1 MNCVILQPSYIPW
14 RGFFHQIQKAD
25 LFIFYDDVQFDK
37 RGWRNR
43 NRIKTP
49 QGSRW
54 LTIPVH
60 SQGHQ
65 IEHTPICEIEICHD
79 KDWGRGHWLMLQEH
93 YKKAPYFELYRNL
106 LDRFYSRHD
115 ALLADFT
122 IDFSIEIARALG
134 LRRTRF
140 IRSSALDVT
149 GTKTDRLLNVLR
161 TVGATRYIS
170 GPSARD
176 YIETEK
182 FAEAGITLEFMTYD
196 YPEYPQL
203 YPPFD
208 PKVSILDLLFMTGP
222 NAPQFVWDWRRMDET
237 EPAIPEP
244 KISCALDRTRAK
256 C

>member
-1 MNCVILQPSYIPW
+1 MKAVILQPSYIPW

-25 LFIFYDDVQFDK
+25 LFVFYDDVQFDK

-65 IEHTPICEIEICHD
+65 LEHTPIDAIEICWDIEWNRIQWRSLQQHYHTAPFFD
-79 KDWGRGHWLMLQEH
+79 K
-93 YKKAPYFELYRNL
+93 YRDL
-106 LDRFYSRHD
+106 LETFFSRRDR
-115 ALLADFT
+115 LLADFV
-122 IDFSIEIARALG
+122 IDFSIALARELG
-134 LRRTRF
+134 VTRTRF
-140 IRSSALDVT
+140 LRSSTLGPT
-149 GTKTDRLLNVLR
+149 GTKTDRLLDVLQKI
-161 TVGATRYIS
+161 GATHYIT

-176 YIETEK
+176 YLDEGK
-182 FAEAGITLEFMTYD
+182 LGAAGMSVEYMAYD

-208 PKVSILDLLFMTGP
+208 PQVSILDLLFMTGP
-222 NAPQFVWDWRRMDET
+222 DAPSYIWD
-237 EPAIPEP
+237 
-244 KISCALDRTRAK
+244 TRERSVPGEELAA
-256 C
+256 